1 MAQKMKTLTMT
12 ALMCFGFG
20 VIMLLIH
27 VLGIISSDGSILFA
41 GALSFAIGL
50 TLLAVSALTGKLSK
64 VKMNEDI
71 ELFHSELEE
80 FLKSNGTGTNA

>member
-1 MAQKMKTLTMT
+1 MAQKMKTLTLT

-27 VLGIISSDGSILFA
+27 VLGIISRDGSLLFA
-41 GALSFAIGL
+41 GALAFIIGL
-50 TLLAVSALTGKLSK
+50 TFLAASALTARLTKTK
-64 VKMNEDI
+64 TEADI

-80 FLKSNGTGTNA
+80 FLKSNGTSK